1 MSTRPTPGTDTP
13 WLRGLAV
20 DEPAVPADLAMR
32 AIARVSNARVS
43 NVAVDGS
50 PWSFVDDVLAMARR
64 ACLVGGTCAAGLALV
79 TGVVHAADTD
89 AATIATSVAALDRVN
104 GVNGADVG
112 NPLMSWWQGWDTAVT
127 SSTTSSSALL
137 TETP

>member
-1 MSTRPTPGTDTP
+1 MSTHPPPGTDTP
-13 WLRGLAV
+13 RLRGLAV

-32 AIARVSNARVS
+32 AIARASAA
-43 NVAVDGS
+43 AVDSS

-64 ACLVGGTCAAGLALV
+64 ACVLGGTCAAGLAVVTGVV

-89 AATIATSVAALDRVN
+89 ALATPVAAVD

-112 NPLMSWWQGWDTAVT
+112 NPLMSWWQGWDTAMTSTVDLTVT
-127 SSTTSSSALL
+127 SLAGS
-137 TETP
+137 P

>member
-1 MSTRPTPGTDTP
+1 VSTRPTPGTDTP

-43 NVAVDGS
+43 NAAVDGS

-64 ACLVGGTCAAGLALV
+64 ACLVGGSCAAGLALV
-79 TGVVHAADTD
+79 TGVVHAADAD
-89 AATIATSVAALDRVN
+89 ADAIATSVAAVDS
-104 GVNGADVG
+104 VNGAEVG

-127 SSTTSSSALL
+127 STTTSSSALL
-137 TETP
+137 TATP

>member
-1 MSTRPTPGTDTP
+1 
-13 WLRGLAV
+13 
-20 DEPAVPADLAMR
+20 MR
-32 AIARVSNARVS
+32 AIARVSTA
-43 NVAVDGS
+43 AVDRS

-89 AATIATSVAALDRVN
+89 MLSPPVAVDSVNDVN

-112 NPLMSWWQGWDTAVT
+112 NPLMSWWQGWDTAMTSTVDSTVT
-127 SSTTSSSALL
+127 SL
-137 TETP
+137 TGSP

>member
-32 AIARVSNARVS
+32 AIARVSTA
-43 NVAVDGS
+43 AVDRS

-89 AATIATSVAALDRVN
+89 MLSPPVAVDSVD

-112 NPLMSWWQGWDTAVT
+112 NPLMSWWQGWDTAMTSTVDSTVT
-127 SSTTSSSALL
+127 SL
-137 TETP
+137 TGSP

>member
-1 MSTRPTPGTDTP
+1 MSTRLTPGTDTP

-32 AIARVSNARVS
+32 AIARVSTA
-43 NVAVDGS
+43 AVDRS

-89 AATIATSVAALDRVN
+89 MLSPPVAVDSVNDVN

-112 NPLMSWWQGWDTAVT
+112 NPLMSWWQGWDTAMTSTVDSTVT
-127 SSTTSSSALL
+127 SL
-137 TETP
+137 TGSP

>member
-1 MSTRPTPGTDTP
+1 MSTRLTPGTDTP

-32 AIARVSNARVS
+32 AITRVSTA
-43 NVAVDGS
+43 AVDRS

-89 AATIATSVAALDRVN
+89 MLSPPVAVDSVD
-104 GVNGADVG
+104 GADVG
-112 NPLMSWWQGWDTAVT
+112 NPLMSWWQGWDTAMT
-127 SSTTSSSALL
+127 STVDSTVASL
-137 TETP
+137 TGSP

>member
-1 MSTRPTPGTDTP
+1 MSTRLTPGTDTP

-32 AIARVSNARVS
+32 AITRVSTA
-43 NVAVDGS
+43 AVDRS

-89 AATIATSVAALDRVN
+89 MLSPPVAVDSVDGAA
-104 GVNGADVG
+104 VG
-112 NPLMSWWQGWDTAVT
+112 NPLMSWWQGWDTAMT
-127 SSTTSSSALL
+127 STVDSTVASL
-137 TETP
+137 TGSP

>member
-32 AIARVSNARVS
+32 AIACVSTA
-43 NVAVDGS
+43 AVDRS

-89 AATIATSVAALDRVN
+89 MLSPPVAVDSVNDVN

-112 NPLMSWWQGWDTAVT
+112 NPLMSWWQGWDTAMTSTVDSTVT
-127 SSTTSSSALL
+127 SL
-137 TETP
+137 TGSP

>member
-1 MSTRPTPGTDTP
+1 MSTRLTPGTDTP

-32 AIARVSNARVS
+32 AIARVSTA
-43 NVAVDGS
+43 AVDRS

-89 AATIATSVAALDRVN
+89 MLSPPVAVDSVD

-112 NPLMSWWQGWDTAVT
+112 NPLMSWWQGWDTAMTSTVDSTVT
-127 SSTTSSSALL
+127 SL
-137 TETP
+137 TGSP

>member
-1 MSTRPTPGTDTP
+1 VSTRLTPGTDTP

-20 DEPAVPADLAMR
+20 DEPAVPADLAVR
-32 AIARVSNARVS
+32 AIARVSTA
-43 NVAVDGS
+43 AVDRS

-89 AATIATSVAALDRVN
+89 AVTLSPPVAVDSVN
-104 GVNGADVG
+104 GDNGADVG
-112 NPLMSWWQGWDTAVT
+112 NPLMSWWQGWDTAMTSTVDSTVT
-127 SSTTSSSALL
+127 SL
-137 TETP
+137 TGSP